1 MNWRSAG
8 WAALLSSVG
17 PMMNETSPVT
27 KGAAGNAPA
36 ADPASARK
44 PKTRIRGEALDRA
57 AFLFYLCVVLVT
69 YGAAASRYG
78 FFPGR
83 QLNSFFS
90 LSDNVGSLI
99 SLHWEYR
106 VEKLHPNEITWP
118 EDFPAWSDVPPKIG
132 DDDLTL
138 IQAFR
143 GDVYGLILVDA
154 GGRIVHEWRIPA
166 ALDADLVKPS
176 DRLMPGMFM
185 VIDGAHL
192 YPNGD
197 VAFTVD
203 YYGVA
208 KIDRCSRK
216 IWSLPGVYHHSLS
229 IDKDGDLWV
238 PFRDFHTDEDERTA
252 WISKPFYNDS
262 VAHIGADG
270 ALKETYSLVE
280 AAIGGRYE
288 GLLAEGSDNVTR
300 TVLIDITHL
309 NDADIVDAAFAERNP
324 PAREGDILVSMR
336 TLDAI
341 AIIDRETRK
350 FKYSLSGMTVRQHDP
365 DMLANGNLL
374 VLDNRAH
381 VAQRNRLTYKPD
393 GQAFGQSRVFEI
405 NPRTQEIVWSWEGT
419 KEHPF
424 FSSIQGKIEPLE
436 DGNVLVVEPE
446 GGRVFE
452 IDRASGEIA
461 WQFANLLEIRN
472 GAPVYGRVT
481 GASRRER
488 SDLPFLDEP
497 PCPAQ

>member
-1 MNWRSAG
+1 
-8 WAALLSSVG
+8 
-17 PMMNETSPVT
+17 MNEVSPVA
-27 KGAAGNAPA
+27 KSGNNDAPVADRDAA
-36 ADPASARK
+36 RR
-44 PKTRIRGEALDRA
+44 PKTRARGEPLDRA
-57 AFLFYLCVVLVT
+57 IYLLYLCVVLVV
-69 YGAAASRYG
+69 YGAAASKFG

-90 LSDNVGSLI
+90 LFDNVRSLI
-99 SLHWEYR
+99 SVHWEYR
-106 VEKLHPNEITWP
+106 VEKLHPNKITWP
-118 EDFPAWSDVPPKIG
+118 EEFPAWPNVQPKIG
-132 DDDLTL
+132 EDDLTF

-154 GGRIVHEWRIPA
+154 GGRIVHEWRMPA
-166 ALDADLVKPS
+166 ALDADLVKSS
-176 DRLMPGMFM
+176 DRLMPGVFK

-216 IWSLPGVYHHSLS
+216 IWSLPGEYHHSLS
-229 IDKDGDLWV
+229 IDRDGDLWV
-238 PFRDFHTDEDERTA
+238 PFRDFRAAEDERTA
-252 WISKPFYNDS
+252 WISKPFFNES
-262 VAHIGADG
+262 VAHIGAGG

-288 GLLAEGSDNVTR
+288 GLLAEGSDNVTK

-309 NDADIVDAAFAERNP
+309 NDAEIVDAAFAAQNP

-365 DMLANGNLL
+365 DVLPNGDLL
-374 VLDNRAH
+374 IFDNRAQM
-381 VAQRNRLTYKPD
+381 AQHNHLTYMPG
-393 GQAFGQSRVFEI
+393 GQALGRSHIVEI
-405 NPRTQEIVWSWEGT
+405 NPRTQEIVWSWQGT

-424 FSSIQGKIEPLE
+424 FSSIQGKIEPQPN
-436 DGNVLVVEPE
+436 GNVLVAEPE
-446 GGRVFE
+446 GGRAFE
-452 IDRASGEIA
+452 IDRATGAIV
-461 WQFANLLEIRN
+461 WQFANLLEMRDGI
-472 GAPVYGRVT
+472 PVYGRVT
-481 GASRRER
+481 GASRHKRG
-488 SDLPFLDEP
+488 DLAFLDA
-497 PCPAQ
+497 PACAEAR